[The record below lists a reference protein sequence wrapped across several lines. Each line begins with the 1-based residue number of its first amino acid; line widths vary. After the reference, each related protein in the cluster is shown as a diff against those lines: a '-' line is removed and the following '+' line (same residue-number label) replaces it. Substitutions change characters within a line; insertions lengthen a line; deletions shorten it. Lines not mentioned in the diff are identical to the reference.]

1 MKFWCLQISQKAN
14 QILDRFLTYEARALG
29 TVYKLTYLQDSMH
42 PTIGILTKRVSHVTG
57 LRTDTFQDE
66 SELLQ
71 VRKFPH
77 L

>member
-1 MKFWCLQISQKAN
+1 
-14 QILDRFLTYEARALG
+14 
-29 TVYKLTYLQDSMH
+29 MH

-71 VRKFPH
+71 VRTFTQTLQGQPLGIDTK
-77 L
+77 

>member
-1 MKFWCLQISQKAN
+1 
-14 QILDRFLTYEARALG
+14 
-29 TVYKLTYLQDSMH
+29 MH

-71 VRKFPH
+71 VRTFTYSKQFAFTETRVRKKTRVRAH
-77 L
+77 VCSKTF